1 MTISGM
7 RFASFPVFAGTKL
20 VLDNDDRLGGLY
32 RRTLVEVD
40 FGFRDGLEDYTAYA
54 SVAAPWVTATTT
66 IICSPAPVG
75 TTDHDP
81 LDAAVEGIS
90 AYAYRITP
98 GVGFDLVATAANG
111 TWGRYLIS
119 AVG

>member
-1 MTISGM
+1 MTTAGM
-7 RFASFPVFAGTKL
+7 RFASWPVFAGTKL
-20 VLDNDDRLGGLY
+20 VLDNDARLGGLY
-32 RRTLVEVD
+32 RRSLVEVN
-40 FGFRDGLEDYTAYA
+40 FNCVGGGEDSVAYA
-54 SVAAPWVTATTT
+54 SVAAAWVTADTV
-66 IICSPAPVG
+66 IVCNPAPVA
-75 TTDHDP
+75 TAEHEP